1 MHCILCQLFPNET
14 AAGIREM
21 PAPIIPTYRAPGNR
35 APRLTDAQYGHRPG
49 TPETGVKGAA
59 RSVTQTAAIGPTDQ
73 VNRFTRSVAEG
84 GRIRWVDEQYVQV
97 GGPACTAENQPGW
110 GWVHNYGYLTI
121 QDTLK
126 PAQQLPRYNHAAVD
140 TETLLDR
147 AKSSVLRALY
157 GGGK

>member
-1 MHCILCQLFPNET
+1 MHCVLCQLFPNEME
-14 AAGIREM
+14 GRVSDI

-35 APRLTDAQYGHRPG
+35 NPIQIDAKYGHRPG
-49 TPETGVKGAA
+49 TPETGIKGAA
-59 RSVTQTAAIGPTDQ
+59 PSVTRPNSIGPTDQ
-73 VNRFTRSVAEG
+73 VNRFARTQAEG
-84 GRIRWVDEQYVQV
+84 GHIRWVREKYVIL

-110 GWVHNYGYLTI
+110 GWVHNYGYMTI
-121 QDTLK
+121 ADTLK

-147 AKSSVLRALY
+147 AKSNVLRALY